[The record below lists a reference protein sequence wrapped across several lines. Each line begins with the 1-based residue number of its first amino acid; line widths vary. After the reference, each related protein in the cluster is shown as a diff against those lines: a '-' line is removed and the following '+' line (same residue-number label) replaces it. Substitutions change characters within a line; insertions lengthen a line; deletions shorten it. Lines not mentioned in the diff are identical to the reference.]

1 MTHWRMTHWRSFSA
15 RVRGV
20 WRRGGGAQPGRLR
33 GRVVCGWVALAAV
46 AASGAS
52 AQGLGPGAFARM
64 GMGARS
70 LALPAQVADR
80 SGLASPYLNPALA
93 PFQPA
98 QGVELSA
105 GLLAFDRQWQAVQVA
120 APLRPRSGFAGGV
133 VRGGVGNIDGRDASG
148 RPTDGPSED
157 GTYASDEYAFFA
169 AFGAQLS
176 GRVSGGAGLRL
187 YRNELFDGVSAPT
200 AIGVS
205 LGLSARVTDRL
216 AVGLAADD
224 LFARYEWNTSGSVA
238 ASATDYFPT
247 RLRGG
252 AAWTSGTRSGDRP
265 RLTVAAEAE
274 LSVQRAQAVRPG
286 GVDVVG
292 TSASPRSVTLDYRLA
307 DVQGRLGAEYW
318 LVDGF
323 AVRGGLD
330 RVGAG
335 AAGELRPSAG
345 FGLEQRFT
353 ELDVRVDYAVVV
365 EPFGSAL
372 MHMATVRLGL

>member
-1 MTHWRMTHWRSFSA
+1 MS
-15 RVRGV
+15 RGNGE
-20 WRRGGGAQPGRLR
+20 RGTGNGAASGVAGS
-33 GRVVCGWVALAAV
+33 GRVARLAAAVALAV
-46 AASGAS
+46 GVASGAVAP
-52 AQGLGPGAFARM
+52 AQAQGPGAFARM

-98 QGVELSA
+98 QGVEISA
-105 GLLAFDRQWQAVQVA
+105 GLLAFDRQWEALQVA

-133 VRGGVGNIDGRDASG
+133 VHGGADHIDGRDASG
-148 RPTDGPSED
+148 QPTDGPGED
-157 GTYASDEYAFFA
+157 GTLSSDEYAFFA
-169 AFGAQLS
+169 AFGTQLS
-176 GRVSGGAGLRL
+176 RRVSGGVGLRL
-187 YRNELFDGVSAPT
+187 YRNELFRDVSAPT
-200 AIGVS
+200 AIGVA
-205 LGLSARVTDRL
+205 LGLSAQVSDGLALGL
-216 AVGLAADD
+216 AVDD
-224 LFARYEWNTSGSVA
+224 LFARYEWNTSGTVP

-247 RLRGG
+247 RVRGG
-252 AAWTSGTRSGDRP
+252 AAWTSGVRSGDRP

-274 LSVQRAQAVRPG
+274 LFVQRAQAVRPG
-286 GVDVVG
+286 GVEVVG
-292 TSASPRSVTLDYRLA
+292 TAPAPRTTTLDVRLA
-307 DVQGRLGAEYW
+307 DVVGRVGAEVW

-330 RVGAG
+330 RIGAG

-365 EPFGSAL
+365 EPFASGL

>member
-1 MTHWRMTHWRSFSA
+1 MSG
-15 RVRGV
+15 RG
-20 WRRGGGAQPGRLR
+20 WGTGDGAR
-33 GRVVCGWVALAAV
+33 GRSVRLAVAVALAVV
-46 AASGAS
+46 AGGVGAP
-52 AQGLGPGAFARM
+52 AQAQGPGAFARM

-105 GLLAFDRQWQAVQVA
+105 GLLAFDRQWEAVQVA

-133 VRGGVGNIDGRDASG
+133 VHGGVDNIDGRDASG
-148 RPTDGPSED
+148 QPTDGTAED
-157 GTYASDEYAFFA
+157 GTFSSDEYAFFA
-169 AFGAQLS
+169 AFGIELS
-176 GRVSGGAGLRL
+176 DRVSGGVGLRL
-187 YRNELFDGVSAPT
+187 YRNELLRGVSAPT

-205 LGLSARVTDRL
+205 LGLSAQVTRRL
-216 AVGLAADD
+216 ALGVAVDD
-224 LFARYEWNTSGSVA
+224 LFARYEWNTSGPVP

-247 RLRGG
+247 RVRGG
-252 AAWTSGTRSGDRP
+252 AAYAAGTRSDGRP
-265 RLTVAAEAE
+265 RLTVAAEAG
-274 LSVQRAQAVRPG
+274 LSVQRAEAVRPA
-286 GVDVVG
+286 GVEVVG
-292 TSASPRSVTLDYRLA
+292 TEPAPRTETLDFRLA
-307 DVQGRLGAEYW
+307 DVEGRVGAELW

-330 RVGAG
+330 RIGAG

>member
-1 MTHWRMTHWRSFSA
+1 MTRWQSFWTCVRNAVRS
-15 RVRGV
+15 
-20 WRRGGGAQPGRLR
+20 GGDGTGGRL
-33 GRVVCGWVALAAV
+33 CGWIVLAAAV
-46 AASGAS
+46 ASGAGAS

-105 GLLAFDRQWQAVQVA
+105 GLLAFDRQWEAVQVA
-120 APLRPRSGFAGGV
+120 APLKPRSGFAGGV
-133 VRGGVGNIDGRDASG
+133 VHGGVDNIDGRDASG
-148 RPTDGPSED
+148 RPTDGPTEG
-157 GTYASDEYAFFA
+157 GTLSSDEYAFFA
-169 AFGAQLS
+169 AFGIELS
-176 GRVSGGAGLRL
+176 PRVSGGAGLRL
-187 YRNELFDGVSAPT
+187 YRNELFRDVSAPT
-200 AIGVS
+200 AVGVS
-205 LGLSARVTDRL
+205 LGLSAQLSDRL
-216 AVGLAADD
+216 SLGLAVDD
-224 LFARYEWNTSGSVA
+224 LFARYEWNASGSVS

-247 RLRGG
+247 RARGG
-252 AAWTSGTRSGDRP
+252 AAWTSGTRSGGRP

-274 LSVQRAQAVRPG
+274 LFVQRAEAVRPG
-286 GVDVVG
+286 GVEVTG
-292 TSASPRSVTLDYRLA
+292 TTPSARSVTLDYRLA
-307 DVQGRLGAEYW
+307 DVQGRVGAEYW
-318 LVDGF
+318 VVDGF

-335 AAGELRPSAG
+335 EAGELRPSAG

-353 ELDVRVDYAVVV
+353 ELDIRVDYAVVV
-365 EPFGSAL
+365 EPFASGL